1 MGRRPVKK
9 FRREDDELKIQWL
22 AIIAPKL
29 FQEGFRQYSMDEII
43 QWVGV
48 SKATFYKY
56 FSSREMLIEEMLTL
70 KLTEITAFKEI
81 LFEFGRPYNER
92 YSSAMSLLEKALN
105 PLSYKFLDDV
115 QQTHPEQLTQIFQ
128 FIEFSLQ
135 WLEQFY
141 VEGMRDHG
149 LKQVNPKLLLMA
161 DGAFLNAL
169 IMTPSKLKKTGF
181 CVGEAV
187 RHYFDLRAYS
197 LRQIEKIGELR
208 FS

>member
-9 FRREDDELKIQWL
+9 FRREDDELKIEWL

-29 FQEGFRQYSMDEII
+29 FQEGFRHYSMDEII

-70 KLTEITAFKEI
+70 KLTEITAFKDI
-81 LFEFGRPYNER
+81 LFEFGRPYRQR
-92 YSSAMSLLEKALN
+92 YQASMDLLEISLN
-105 PLSYKFLDDV
+105 PVSQKFLEDV
-115 QQTHPEQLTQIFQ
+115 QHSYPEQLNQIHQ

-149 LKQVNPKLLLMA
+149 LRKVNPKLLLMS
-161 DGAFLNAL
+161 DGAFLTAL
-169 IMTPSKLKKTGF
+169 VSSPRFRKTGLY
-181 CVGEAV
+181 VGEAL
-187 RHYFDLRAYS
+187 RQYFDLRS
-197 LRQIEKIGELR
+197 LGLQQLTKEKDLNL
-208 FS
+208 S

>member
-22 AIIAPKL
+22 AIIAPKI
-29 FQEGFRQYSMDEII
+29 FEEGFRHQSMDEII

-70 KLTEITAFKEI
+70 KLTEITAFKDI
-81 LFEFGRPYNER
+81 LFEFGRPYKER
-92 YSSAMSLLEKALN
+92 YQASLTLLENALN
-105 PLSYKFLDDV
+105 PVSHKFLEDL
-115 QQTHPEQLTQIFQ
+115 QHAHPEQLGQVYQ
-128 FIEFSLQ
+128 FVDFSLQ

-149 LKQVNPKLLLMA
+149 LRKVNPKLLLMA
-161 DGAFLNAL
+161 DGAFLTSL
-169 IMTPSKLKKTGF
+169 ISSQKLKRTGL
-181 CVGEAV
+181 CVGEAI
-187 RHYFDLRAYS
+187 RQYFEIRSMGLQ
-197 LRQIEKIGELR
+197 QISKVEQFKL
-208 FS
+208 S

>member
-9 FRREDDELKIQWL
+9 FRREDDELKVQWL
-22 AIIAPKL
+22 AIIAPRL
-29 FQEGFRQYSMDEII
+29 FQEGFRHQSMDEII

-70 KLTEITAFKEI
+70 KLTEITAFKDI
-81 LFEFGRPYNER
+81 LFEFGRPYRDR
-92 YSSAMSLLEKALN
+92 YQASMALLENALN
-105 PLSYKFLDDV
+105 PVSPKFLEDV
-115 QQTHPEQLTQIFQ
+115 QNTHPEQLSQIHQ

-149 LKQVNPKLLLMA
+149 LKKVNPKLLLMA
-161 DGAFLNAL
+161 DGAFLTAL
-169 IMTPSKLKKTGF
+169 ISSQRLKKTGL
-181 CVGEAV
+181 CVGEA
-187 RHYFDLRAYS
+187 
-197 LRQIEKIGELR
+197 LRQYFEVRSHGLQQHSKVGELNL
-208 FS
+208 S